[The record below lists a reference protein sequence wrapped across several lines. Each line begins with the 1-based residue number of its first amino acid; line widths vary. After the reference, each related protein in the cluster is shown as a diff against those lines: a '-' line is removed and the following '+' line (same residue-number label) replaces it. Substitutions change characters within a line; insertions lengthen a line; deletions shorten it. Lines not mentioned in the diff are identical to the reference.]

1 LLRFLHLIV
10 KYVDALLTRINPL
23 SVLAALEFANS
34 FVEQDNRSIA
44 VSLLHKDIVLVA
56 RLVVETELKEGNAQV
71 ETAKEMIGFYVE
83 TFQVCRH
90 CIRIILC

>member
-1 LLRFLHLIV
+1 MLRFLHLIV
-10 KYVDALLTRINPL
+10 KYVDALLTRINSL

-56 RLVVETELKEGNAQV
+56 RLVIETELKEGNAQV

-90 CIRIILC
+90 RIRIVLC

>member
-1 LLRFLHLIV
+1 MLRFLHFIV

-56 RLVVETELKEGNAQV
+56 RLVIETKLKEGNAQV

-83 TFQVCRH
+83 TFEVCCH
-90 CIRIILC
+90 GIRIVLC